1 MCAARVLG
9 VVQLEIRKVE
19 VDLSLAYRLLHP
31 RHVVLVSCVDKAGKA
46 NIITLAWSMP
56 TSRNPPMLAVSISP
70 KHYSHQLIQ
79 ETKEF
84 VVNIPTMDIIKET
97 LLCGRTTGRKYDKF
111 KEARLTPMSARMVQ
125 PPIIKEC
132 VAHLECKL
140 RKKITTGDH
149 TIFVGRVL
157 AAYANEGAF
166 KREKLDIKIVS
177 PVYHVGE
184 DDFAALFPEVI
195 TPSL

>member
-1 MCAARVLG
+1 MEVK
-9 VVQLEIRKVE
+9 KVE
-19 VDLSLAYRLLHP
+19 VDLSLAHRLLHP

-46 NIITLAWSMP
+46 NIVTLAWSMP
-56 TSRNPPMLAVSISP
+56 TSHNPPMLTVSISP
-70 KHYSHQLIQ
+70 KRYSHQLIQ
-79 ETKEF
+79 ETREF
-84 VVNIPTMDIIKET
+84 VVNIPTMDIVKET

-111 KEARLTPMSARMVQ
+111 KEARLTPIPAKMVQ

-140 RKKITTGDH
+140 HQQITTGDH

-166 KREKLDIKIVS
+166 KREKLDIKMVS

-184 DDFAALFPEVI
+184 DDFAALSPEVI
-195 TPSL
+195 TPTL